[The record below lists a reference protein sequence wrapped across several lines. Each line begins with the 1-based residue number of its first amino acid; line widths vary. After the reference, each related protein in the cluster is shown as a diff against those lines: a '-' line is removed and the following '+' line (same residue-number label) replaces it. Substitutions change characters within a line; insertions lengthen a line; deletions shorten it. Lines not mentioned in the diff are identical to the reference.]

1 MELAV
6 RIFRLLLIFCFIE
19 ALTLHALGTAIAQT
33 IQSEKHN
40 FRLVKLVKGL
50 QNPWSMD
57 FLPDGRILVTERE
70 GRLRLVGKDF
80 TLDPKPITGLPD
92 MVSSGQG
99 GLFNVTLHPNY
110 LQNSWVYWSYNA
122 PGVGGWGTAM
132 ARGKLE
138 DHRMTNVQVLFSM
151 QPKTRSSHHFGGR
164 IVFDK
169 KGFVYLT
176 LGDRGDMKRAQ
187 KMNDH
192 AGSVRSESVV

>member
-80 TLDPKPITGLPD
+80 TLDPKPQWGLDLLLSFRPTPLTVFTDFLNPCINKPITPSLR
-92 MVSSGQG
+92 SAT
-99 GLFNVTLHPNY
+99 FY
-110 LQNSWVYWSYNA
+110 LIV
-122 PGVGGWGTAM
+122 V
-132 ARGKLE
+132 
-138 DHRMTNVQVLFSM
+138 
-151 QPKTRSSHHFGGR
+151 PKIS
-164 IVFDK
+164 K
-169 KGFVYLT
+169 KSIL
-176 LGDRGDMKRAQ
+176 
-187 KMNDH
+187 
-192 AGSVRSESVV
+192 